1 MASFTVYFK
10 RKKVGEYE
18 FEGGRIRVGR
28 HPESEIFLP
37 HQSVSRLHAVL
48 NHGENGWIVEN
59 VGGKNGLF
67 LNGGLVRMA
76 MKVSQGDRIEFGNYL
91 IHVAGAE
98 EGGELM
104 AELEKL
110 TGASAA
116 SSGGLSDP
124 PPIAPRPT
132 GVEEHEN
139 TFRMTPAQVVAQRRE
154 ASQLANP
161 HLIWRGDSGE
171 EVIVPLGKE
180 EMTIGT
186 GPEANIQLPGG
197 LLTGKIH
204 ARVKSAGKGHSVAP
218 MAWWCKV
225 LVNGRK
231 VKDSQKLTDG
241 DRIEIA
247 GTVLSYRAA
256 LIQ

>member
-1 MASFTVYFK
+1 MPKICPKCYTRFEHEVAFCPHDGQGLIECDAEGEASHADKAT
-10 RKKVGEYE
+10 R
-18 FEGGRIRVGR
+18 
-28 HPESEIFLP
+28 
-37 HQSVSRLHAVL
+37 VSR
-48 NHGENGWIVEN
+48 
-59 VGGKNGLF
+59 
-67 LNGGLVRMA
+67 
-76 MKVSQGDRIEFGNYL
+76 D
-91 IHVAGAE
+91 AE
-98 EGGELM
+98 ATRT
-104 AELEKL
+104 AEALP
-110 TGASAA
+110 GSAA
-116 SSGGLSDP
+116 GPRAGPEDPLVGATFAGRFKVERLLGRGGMGSVYVAFQDSVERRVALKVLSSECQGEPDLVK
-124 PPIAPRPT
+124 R
-132 GVEEHEN
+132 
-139 TFRMTPAQVVAQRRE
+139 FFFE
-154 ASQLANP
+154 ARVMSQLANP